1 MLILQFSLL
10 VPKIVNWHIVYQP
23 IFRDIVMRANQVL
36 NLYELT
42 KYKAFVAKCD
52 PSILFDFAPNV
63 DLSGCPEL
71 NTAKNCDILCS
82 NFGLCIFKP
91 ERFRARI
98 NKLSLVNISHDFS
111 ISRDQFITHG
121 CHNYTIWYSNQS

>member
-52 PSILFDFAPNV
+52 PSILFDFAPNA
-63 DLSGCPEL
+63 DLSGLSGVEY
-71 NTAKNCDILCS
+71 
-82 NFGLCIFKP
+82 GQ
-91 ERFRARI
+91 
-98 NKLSLVNISHDFS
+98 KL
-111 ISRDQFITHG
+111 
-121 CHNYTIWYSNQS
+121 